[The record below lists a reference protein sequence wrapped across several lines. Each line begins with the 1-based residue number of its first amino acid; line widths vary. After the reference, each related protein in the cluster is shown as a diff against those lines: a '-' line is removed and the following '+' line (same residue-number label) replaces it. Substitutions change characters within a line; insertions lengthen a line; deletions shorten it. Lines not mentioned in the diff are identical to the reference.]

1 MHIETKHLSHY
12 IQDKNCTHFALCQNI
27 EQPETDEVYRG
38 DFYQIILLRKG
49 SGTLFVDFQTYP
61 FEAGMVAVLFP
72 KQLYALHTDSDIEVS
87 LVKFDKTIFCSEIL
101 ANELKDYNID
111 LQKRINCVDLRS
123 QPQAFDRLLRFTTDI
138 QDTAKSL
145 NLLRMM
151 QIKFLIKIMIMH
163 IIDHAPASS
172 TSPEAH
178 IDAQL
183 YRQFREM
190 VDAQYKQNRIVS
202 EYAQQLHI
210 SSKKLTFLCNE
221 FAGMSPL
228 KIIHEKV
235 NLEIQK
241 ILLEEES
248 SMKEISYQL
257 GFSSQAAFNKYVDT
271 QFGKTP
277 NELQKHLHQIDKNL

>member
-1 MHIETKHLSHY
+1 MHIETKHLSDY
-12 IQDKNCTHFALCQNI
+12 IQDKNCSHFALCHSI

-38 DFYQIILLRKG
+38 DFYQIILLHQG

-61 FEAGMVAVLFP
+61 LEAGMVAVLFP
-72 KQLYALHTDSDIEVS
+72 KQLYALHSISDIEVS

-123 QPQAFDRLLRFTTDI
+123 VPQAFERLRRITTDI
-138 QDTAKSL
+138 QKTNQNL

-163 IIDHAPASS
+163 IIDHAPSS
-172 TSPEAH
+172 TSSPKAH
-178 IDAQL
+178 TDAHVYQ
-183 YRQFREM
+183 QFREL
-190 VDAQYKQNRIVS
+190 VDKQYKQNRIVS
-202 EYAQQLHI
+202 AYAQQLHI
-210 SSKKLTFLCNE
+210 SSKKLSFLCNE

-241 ILLEEES
+241 ILLEEGS
-248 SMKEISYQL
+248 SMKEVSYLL

-277 NELQKHLHQIDKNL
+277 NELQKHLQQIDKKI